1 MLVVVFVVVLV
12 VVFETGFAVVFV
24 AGFTVLAVL
33 DTVLAVVVATFAV
46 VAGVAVTAAA
56 GAGAGVGMIEL
67 GSVAVGT
74 TAAASTVPLIF
85 NTTGEFL
92 ALELTVTLLEN
103 GPTLC
108 VS

>member
-1 MLVVVFVVVLV
+1 MLVVD
-12 VVFETGFAVVFV
+12 VFV
-24 AGFTVLAVL
+24 AGLETGLAVVLETGLAVLETVLAVL
-33 DTVLAVVVATFAV
+33 ETVFAVVVATFAV
-46 VAGVAVTAAA
+46 LAGAAVAVTA
-56 GAGAGVGMIEL
+56 AGAGVGMIEL

-92 ALELTVTLLEN
+92 ALELTVTLLEK